1 MIRSKVPTTKQEFGD
16 NYIAV
21 GPLNEAFIRTEVEVR
36 EPDIGAL
43 RRTIQE
49 MRNKGVNVINKDF
62 VIDSYIMS
70 LIPPFCQRLFT
81 ATGSLRDIHKWFCLI

>member
-1 MIRSKVPTTKQEFGD
+1 MKTNAIKLRLDSTQFNKKVIRSKVPTTKQEFGD

-43 RRTIQE
+43 RRAINE
-49 MRNKGVNVINKDF
+49 MRNRGVNV
-62 VIDSYIMS
+62 
-70 LIPPFCQRLFT
+70 T
-81 ATGSLRDIHKWFCLI
+81 